1 MTQRLHNRLHNLYAI
16 VATDENF
23 VIGQG
28 GQIPWRSKS
37 DMRMFRYLT
46 GKQNLIMGRKTVESL
61 PKKLDLRTIHCLSHG
76 ELPDKADFV
85 FDNISDIIEHVKAN
99 PDKKFF
105 VAGGAQVYEL
115 FVDYYFEIFHTV
127 VKTKIQGNNLT
138 VLGPKMQEVL
148 NSFKCIAKE
157 AYYDSKIDDAPILI
171 KMLQYNDKIAKNAPQ
186 N

>member
-1 MTQRLHNRLHNLYAI
+1 MVQRLHNLYAI

-61 PKKLDLRTIHCLSHG
+61 PKKLDLRTIYCLSHG
-76 ELPDKADFV
+76 ELLDKADFV
-85 FDNISDIIEHVKAN
+85 FDNVSDIIEHVKAN
-99 PDKKFF
+99 PNKKFF

-115 FVDYYFEIFHTV
+115 FVDYYYYYFEIFHTV
-127 VKTKIQGNNLT
+127 VKTEVQGNNLT

-157 AYYDSKIDDAPILI
+157 EYYNSKIDDAPILI

>member
-1 MTQRLHNRLHNLYAI
+1 MVQRLHNLYAI

-23 VIGQG
+23 VIGKDNT
-28 GQIPWRSKS
+28 IPWRSKS

-61 PKKLDLRTIHCLSHG
+61 PKKLDLRTINCLSHG

-85 FDNISDIIEHVKAN
+85 FDNVSDIIEHVKAN

-105 VAGGAQVYEL
+105 VAGGAQIYEL

-127 VKTKIQGNNLT
+127 VKTKVKGNNLT

-171 KMLQYNDKIAKNAPQ
+171 KMLQYNGKIAKNAP
-186 N
+186 

>member
-1 MTQRLHNRLHNLYAI
+1 MAQRLHNLYAI

-61 PKKLDLRTIHCLSHG
+61 PKKLDLRTIYCLSHG

-85 FDNISDIIEHVKAN
+85 FDNVSDVIEHVKAN
-99 PDKKFF
+99 PNKKFF
-105 VAGGAQVYEL
+105 VAGGAQIYEL

-127 VKTKIQGNNLT
+127 VKTKVTTVKGDNLT

-157 AYYDSKIDDAPILI
+157 GHYDSKIDDAPILI
-171 KMLQYNDKIAKNAPQ
+171 KMLQYDDKIAKNAPQ